1 MKYCANCKKAF
12 SDDSYKV
19 CPHCGGEL
27 ESVEIEKNKTNDSA
41 VAESKDA
48 TINTNTPAPDDRQKI
63 ESRGLA
69 GFLLMAAGIALI
81 IGSIVIWNLSSNKD
95 LREYSKM
102 GYGNRTIEGT
112 HAFTGSIYVKTV
124 DDALMTNCYIPV
136 IAMPIGA
143 VVCLW
148 IGSGLFKPY
157 LDLKDGN
164 KDNNNESQQ

>member
-27 ESVEIEKNKTNDSA
+27 ESVEIEENKVNDSTA
-41 VAESKDA
+41 AESKDA
-48 TINTNTPAPDDRQKI
+48 AINTNTPTPDERQKI

-69 GFLLMAAGIALI
+69 GFLLIAAGIALI
-81 IGSIVIWNLSSNKD
+81 IGSIVIWNLNGN
-95 LREYSKM
+95 REARAASKR
-102 GYGNRTIEGT
+102 GYGDEINYGINKLTGT
-112 HAFTGSIYVKTV
+112 PYFKTT
-124 DDALMTNCYIPV
+124 DEMLMTHCYIPV

-157 LDLKDGN
+157 LDLKDDSDG
-164 KDNNNESQQ
+164 NNNKSQH

>member
-81 IGSIVIWNLSSNKD
+81 IGSIVIWNLSSNKEA
-95 LREYSKM
+95 RAASKK
-102 GYGNRTIEGT
+102 GYGDEINYGINKLTGT
-112 HAFTGSIYVKTV
+112 PFFKTT
-124 DDALMTNCYIPV
+124 DEMLMTHCYIPV
-136 IAMPIGA
+136 ITMPIGA
-143 VVCLW
+143 VICLW

-157 LDLKDGN
+157 LDLKDDN
-164 KDNNNESQQ
+164 KDDNNKPQQ